1 MTYWHII
8 MLSLA
13 PERTSAPAPVVVCI
27 AKCECLIVEGDREAG
42 GEGETTRQGLLVQTT
57 NHRQLE
63 SGHGGGEE
71 AVPGHRLR
79 SRGTDHEVLSGK

>member
-1 MTYWHII
+1 MCVTRVVSAL
-8 MLSLA
+8 LSHYYVVIGS
-13 PERTSAPAPVVVCI
+13 RTDKCAGSSNLCI

-42 GEGETTRQGLLVQTT
+42 GEGETTQQGLLVQTT

-71 AVPGHRLR
+71 AVPGH
-79 SRGTDHEVLSGK
+79 